1 MPQRL
6 GGEDQRVKI
15 ELTQVLSG
23 TFLQR
28 RLAAAVG
35 KGQTPVIRPGTVRR
49 QVPTAM
55 GGTEL
60 QARKAIQRPLKNE
73 MGEGNRS
80 FEWIADNVGQ
90 QAVAL
95 EPFVEI
101 RHALRMEEN
110 QGSEF
115 LSLGPKGVKLWV
127 R

>member
-1 MPQRL
+1 MPQGL
-6 GGEDQRVKI
+6 GGEDQGVKK
-15 ELTQVLSG
+15 ELPQVLSG

-35 KGQTPVIRPGTVRR
+35 KGQTPVIRSGTVRR
-49 QVPTAM
+49 QVTTAM
-55 GGTEL
+55 GGAEL

-73 MGEGNRS
+73 MGERNRG
-80 FEWIADNVGQ
+80 FERIADNVGQ

-95 EPFVEI
+95 EPFLEI
-101 RHALRMEEN
+101 RHPLGMEEN

-115 LSLGPKGVKLWV
+115 LRLGPKGVKLWV